1 MAQGLR
7 ALREGRIADAI
18 EQLEAAVRAG
28 KSSEGH
34 RMLAT
39 AYFVSGDIPKSLD
52 HLRAAVRLNSRD
64 ERAWV
69 ALTRTLDQI
78 GRPIEAE
85 QAARDAF
92 AALPDAGAL
101 RWQLAALAARQQR
114 TVEADVAP
122 IVAIDRYVLLAGRGD
137 LYVSVARF
145 ARTQL
150 DYQRT
155 IAILEEA
162 IAVTPN
168 NVAAH
173 KALGQAYVDEGRED
187 DGYAE
192 FVVALMLA
200 PDDEETRLALARL
213 HLAAG
218 RAGQAV
224 GILERAG
231 AFAGNADAVR
241 ALGEAL
247 IRAGRTA
254 EGEKRLQESEQL
266 QLQKIEDE
274 RRQRTAATLTLL
286 AEVRTTARD
295 YTGAIDLWR
304 QVAAMRSGS
313 ASTHVRLAD
322 VLVASKRLD
331 EAVTVY
337 ETAISLDDAA
347 AEPHRRLAD
356 VYELLNRREE
366 SARER
371 AIYVTR
377 RLEELRRRASGAAN

>member
-1 MAQGLR
+1 
-7 ALREGRIADAI
+7 
-18 EQLEAAVRAG
+18 
-28 KSSEGH
+28 
-34 RMLAT
+34 
-39 AYFVSGDIPKSLD
+39 
-52 HLRAAVRLNSRD
+52 
-64 ERAWV
+64 
-69 ALTRTLDQI
+69 
-78 GRPIEAE
+78 
-85 QAARDAF
+85 
-92 AALPDAGAL
+92 
-101 RWQLAALAARQQR
+101 
-114 TVEADVAP
+114 
-122 IVAIDRYVLLAGRGD
+122 LLAGRGD

-173 KALGQAYVDEGRED
+173 KALARAYVDDGRED

-218 RAGQAV
+218 RAAQAV
-224 GILERAG
+224 EILERAG
-231 AFAGNADAVR
+231 AFNAGNADAVR

-247 IRAGRTA
+247 VRSGRTA

-266 QLQKIEDE
+266 QLQAIEDE
-274 RRQRTAATLTLL
+274 RRQRTTATLTLQ
-286 AEVRTTARD
+286 AEVRTAERD
-295 YTGAIDLWR
+295 HAGAIDLWQ
-304 QVAAMRSGS
+304 QVVAMRSGS

-322 VLVASKRLD
+322 ALVAAKRLN

-337 ETAISLDDAA
+337 LTAISLDDAA

-356 VYELLNRREE
+356 VYDLLGRRED

-371 AIYVTR
+371 ASYVLR
-377 RLEELRRRASGAAN
+377 RLDELRRRASGAAN